1 MKQKKI
7 SAVFFSLFFIY
18 ILGGGPL
25 MSSEIQKQ
33 TSTARYF
40 SSPEEAVPIITALLV
55 KKAFKTLASYYDLSD
70 SGINLI
76 QLESGDFFIRKER
89 PEVAHPTDIWQYKHP
104 FSPGFKFSGMRS
116 EERENVYLIHLEII
130 IDQGVDSPSQVGFDS
145 FYMIK
150 SDRGWQ
156 VLPDHVQADDPL
168 KFPSEAPDVM
178 PDLKLE

>member
-1 MKQKKI
+1 MKQKII

-40 SSPEEAVPIITALLV
+40 SSPEEAVPIITALLA
-55 KKAFKTLASYYDLSD
+55 KKDFKTLASYYDLSD

-76 QLESGDFFIRKER
+76 DLESGDFFIRKER
-89 PEVAHPTDIWQYKHP
+89 PEVAHPADFWQFKHP
-104 FSPGFKFSGMRS
+104 FSPGFKYSGMRS
-116 EERENVYLIHLEII
+116 GPRENVHLIHLEIV

-150 SDRGWQ
+150 SAQGWQ
-156 VLPDHVQADDPL
+156 IITDVVKEEYSSELPVTVP
-168 KFPSEAPDVM
+168 EVM
-178 PDLKLE
+178 PDL